1 MKKFT
6 KTICLLVLLGISAQ
20 AQAIDFNWGLKG
32 GFNLSGSSYKGL
44 APNIEYDNDCGF
56 FIGPMA
62 EIKYPK
68 RH

>member
-32 GFNLSGSSYKGL
+32 GFNREVPIKGSPPISNTTTIAVFSSVL
-44 APNIEYDNDCGF
+44 W
-56 FIGPMA
+56 
-62 EIKYPK
+62 PK
-68 RH
+68 